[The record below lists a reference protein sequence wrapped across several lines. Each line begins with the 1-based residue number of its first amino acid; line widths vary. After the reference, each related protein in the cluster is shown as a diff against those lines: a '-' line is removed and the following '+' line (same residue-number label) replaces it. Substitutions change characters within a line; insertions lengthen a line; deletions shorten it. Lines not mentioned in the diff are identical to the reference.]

1 MLYIAENIK
10 TLRKNKDMTQEEV
23 AEILGVS
30 PQSVSKWE
38 RGDTYPDITLLP
50 SIANLFNIS
59 VDSLLGMEKIND
71 DKVKNTVFL
80 EGQRLLRRGDNTGA
94 ADVFT
99 NALKIYPNDWS
110 LMLELVLALAMQNEP
125 EKLLRAETLCERILS
140 GNASEVVLYTTRAA
154 LCFIY
159 KKKGDK
165 VKATEAAQK
174 LPHENV
180 CRFKVLA
187 EIDKDLSE
195 EEINLRLSSISYRE
209 SAEQDILVIDFGLDM
224 VPYVQ
229 DGDLLDKIK
238 EVRDKMGKNNLGQYK
253 IPSVRVR
260 DNPDL
265 SLNQVRVRYYAD
277 YLLDKEYTDL
287 NIAVKEVIDTLKK
300 IEES

>member
-10 TLRKNKDMTQEEV
+10 TLRKSKDMTQDEV

-71 DKVKNTVFL
+71 DKAKNAVFL
-80 EGQRLLRRGDNTGA
+80 EGQRLLRKGDNTGA
-94 ADVFT
+94 ADIFT
-99 NALKIYPNDWS
+99 NALKVYPNDWG
-110 LMLELVLALAMQNEP
+110 LMLELVLTLAMQNEP
-125 EKLLRAETLCERILS
+125 EKLFQAENYCERILS

-159 KKKGDK
+159 LKKGEK
-165 VKATEAAQK
+165 AKATEVAQK

-187 EIDKDLSE
+187 EIDKDLNE
-195 EEINLRLSSISYRE
+195 EEINIQLSRIPFRE
-209 SAEQDILVIDFGLDM
+209 NAEQDILVIDFGLDL
-224 VPYVQ
+224 VPFVQ

-260 DNPDL
+260 DNTDL
-265 SLNQVRVRYYAD
+265 SPNQVRVRYYAD

-287 NIAVKEVIDTLKK
+287 SIAIKEAIETLNK
-300 IEES
+300 IEE